1 MLLIRKKQ
9 LCQELGVSPA
19 TAFRMVQDG
28 RLPQPR
34 KLGENSIAWLRSEI
48 ENFVNNLPVVNVDNV
63 VPVAPG
69 SKRGRKPSKAEGR

>member
-1 MLLIRKKQ
+1 MLIRKKQ

-19 TAFRMVQDG
+19 TAWRMVKDN

-48 ENFVNNLPVVNVDNV
+48 EEYVANLPVVTADTVI
-63 VPVAPG
+63 PVAIG
-69 SKRGRKPSKAEGR
+69 SARGRKPSNTGRI